1 MEILMLKSLALLMC
15 CLVYIAING
24 TSTVNQANLTSP
36 TESPSPV
43 SLNTATLPMGAWST
57 GYYLDEVGDQTSSS
71 YVSLTTIGT
80 LSNPV
85 STGAPLTAKMFVD
98 AEVPPM
104 FADMIDMD
112 SINWRELAAHYM
124 TEAELKQGAG

>member
-1 MEILMLKSLALLMC
+1 MTINTYKRFDGYKGWSNRETWVINSWMGN
-15 CLVYIAING
+15 YFQQIANEGQQNMAFFIEQSIWG
-24 TSTVNQANLTSP
+24 
-36 TESPSPV
+36 
-43 SLNTATLPMGAWST
+43 
-57 GYYLDEVGDQTSSS
+57 
-71 YVSLTTIGT
+71 
-80 LSNPV
+80 
-85 STGAPLTAKMFVD
+85 MFVD

>member
-1 MEILMLKSLALLMC
+1 MTISANKGFDGYRGWSNRETWVINSWMGN
-15 CLVYIAING
+15 YFQQIANEGQQNMAFFIEQSIWG
-24 TSTVNQANLTSP
+24 
-36 TESPSPV
+36 
-43 SLNTATLPMGAWST
+43 
-57 GYYLDEVGDQTSSS
+57 
-71 YVSLTTIGT
+71 
-80 LSNPV
+80 
-85 STGAPLTAKMFVD
+85 MFVD

>member
-1 MEILMLKSLALLMC
+1 MTIRTYRGFDGYKGWSNRETWVINSWMGN
-15 CLVYIAING
+15 YFQQIANEGQQNMAFFIEQSIWG
-24 TSTVNQANLTSP
+24 
-36 TESPSPV
+36 
-43 SLNTATLPMGAWST
+43 
-57 GYYLDEVGDQTSSS
+57 
-71 YVSLTTIGT
+71 
-80 LSNPV
+80 
-85 STGAPLTAKMFVD
+85 MFVD